1 MALSMPRSSGGHG
14 WELLRGLGD
23 GSLRTSRPLL
33 ILSPTVSESS
43 ALTGFQD
50 LPDLE
55 DVDDSDMLMEDQTK
69 VSTLPYT
76 PEWP

>member
-1 MALSMPRSSGGHG
+1 MPRSSGGHG

-23 GSLRTSRPLL
+23 GSLRTSRPRPLL